1 MFIAG
6 AQDWGTY
13 QTPGVAEK
21 MRTKACR
28 SMKEED
34 FVRIEGAGHW
44 VQQEKPDA
52 VVAHIL
58 RFLQANGETVKI

>member
-1 MFIAG
+1 
-6 AQDWGTY
+6 
-13 QTPGVAEK
+13 

-28 SMKEED
+28 NMKEED

-58 RFLQANGETVKI
+58 RFLQANGETVKT